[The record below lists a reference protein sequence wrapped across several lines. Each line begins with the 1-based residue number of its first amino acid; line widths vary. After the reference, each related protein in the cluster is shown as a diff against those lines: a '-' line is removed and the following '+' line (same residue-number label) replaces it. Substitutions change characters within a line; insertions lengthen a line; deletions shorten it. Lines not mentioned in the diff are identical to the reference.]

1 MFTYFMGWLKLHSVS
16 NGGKYKEGKNQLC
29 KQNHAVCCTLKN
41 APGANAG
48 LRKGRF
54 HIEVIF

>member
-1 MFTYFMGWLKLHSVS
+1 MGWLKLHSVS
-16 NGGKYKEGKNQLC
+16 NGGKYEEGKNQLC